1 MIQKLRPGYNP
12 PDRKRMAGDILDG
25 VYDQLQET
33 AQAKLQGKMVTLSMD
48 GWSDINNDPI
58 LGFCII
64 YDGQAY
70 LVDTVQTSGSA
81 QTAEYLSEIATE
93 KVRMVNEKYLCN
105 VIGLVTDNC
114 AAMNKAR
121 AETAESAKIIE
132 YGVIFL
138 VTFAGIAI

>member
-58 LGFCII
+58 LVFCII

-70 LVDTVQTSGSA
+70 LVDTVQTSVS
-81 QTAEYLSEIATE
+81 TRR
-93 KVRMVNEKYLCN
+93 K
-105 VIGLVTDNC
+105 
-114 AAMNKAR
+114 
-121 AETAESAKIIE
+121 
-132 YGVIFL
+132 
-138 VTFAGIAI
+138 

>member
-121 AETAESAKIIE
+121 AATAESAKIIE
-132 YGVIFL
+132 YGCG
-138 VTFAGIAI
+138 AH